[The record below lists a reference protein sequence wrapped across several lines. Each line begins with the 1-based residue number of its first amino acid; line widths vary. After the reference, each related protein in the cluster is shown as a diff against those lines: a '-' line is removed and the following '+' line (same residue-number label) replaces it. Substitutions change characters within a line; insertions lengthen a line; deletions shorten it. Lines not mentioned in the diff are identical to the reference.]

1 MNIYAKYLILI
12 QSQGGL
18 LMLNNV
24 CIMGRLTSDPEV
36 KYTQNSIPVTSFA
49 IAVDRDYKD
58 SSDNYPTDFI
68 DIVAWRNTAE
78 FAAKYF
84 SKGEMISIT
93 GRLQTRTYQDK
104 QGNNRKVTEIIANN
118 IYFCGSKKEQIP
130 QKTEIENFEP
140 IDIDVED
147 LPF

>member
-1 MNIYAKYLILI
+1 
-12 QSQGGL
+12 
-18 LMLNNV
+18 MLNNV

-36 KYTQNSIPVTSFA
+36 KYTQSGKSVTSFA
-49 IAVDRDYKD
+49 VAVDRDYKGD
-58 SSDNYPTDFI
+58 SDNYPTDFI

-84 SKGEMISIT
+84 CKGDMIGIN

-118 IYFCGSKKEQIP
+118 IYFCGSKREQIP
-130 QKTEIENFEP
+130 QKTAAENYEP
-140 IDIDVED
+140 IDIEVED